1 MMKAAVSLTLI
12 VSVAGTTVPV
22 TAQERLN
29 ATSAGQQS
37 VPADPNWSRLR
48 KLAPGTELIVTV
60 KGSLPSN
67 RYAVAWDASALT
79 VLNLAAPT
87 LPAAARDVL
96 RDVAS
101 THPEYFSAAQKGQLF
116 VLERN
121 VSVGP
126 GGVFVDGRKIADL
139 QQVIET
145 SARQEVA
152 EIKTRQKGRGVWG
165 HLGPVGGY
173 LVGAIGAGYAAGFA
187 CQARPGPNHCDTGA
201 FLTGMLV
208 GGIVGGGYG
217 FRAANRETEHSIY
230 RAP

>member
-12 VSVAGTTVPV
+12 ASVGGTTVPV
-22 TAQERLN
+22 TAQER
-29 ATSAGQQS
+29 S
-37 VPADPNWSRLR
+37 DWSRLR
-48 KLAPGTELIVTV
+48 KLAPGTELIVTIR
-60 KGSLPSN
+60 GSLPGD

-87 LPAAARDVL
+87 LPAVAKELL
-96 RDVAS
+96 REVAS
-101 THPEYFSAAQKGQLF
+101 IHPEYFPAAQKGQLF
-116 VLERN
+116 VLDRN
-121 VSVGP
+121 VNVGP
-126 GGVFVDGRKIADL
+126 GGVFVDGRKIANL

-173 LVGAIGAGYAAGFA
+173 LVGAIGAGYLAGFA
-187 CQARPGPNHCDTGA
+187 CQARLGRNRCDTGT

-208 GGIVGGGYG
+208 GGIAGGGYG
-217 FRAANRETEHSIY
+217 FRAANRESERSIY

>member
-1 MMKAAVSLTLI
+1 MVI
-12 VSVAGTTVPV
+12 VVGTTVPV
-22 TAQERLN
+22 TAQARLN
-29 ATSAGQQS
+29 ATSNGQQS
-37 VPADPNWSRLR
+37 VPADSDWLRLR

-60 KGSLPSN
+60 NGSLPGS
-67 RYAVAWDASALT
+67 RYALAWDTSALT
-79 VLNLAAPT
+79 VLNLAAPA

-96 RDVAS
+96 RDAAS
-101 THPEYFSAAQKGQLF
+101 THPEYFPAAQRGQQF

-121 VSVGP
+121 VKVGP
-126 GGVFVDGRKIADL
+126 GGVVVDGRKIADL
-139 QQVIET
+139 QQIVET
-145 SARQEVA
+145 NARQEVA

-173 LVGAIGAGYAAGFA
+173 LVGAIGTGYVAGIA
-187 CQARPGPNHCDTGA
+187 CQARFGRNRCDTGA